1 MSNKTYD
8 RLKTIA
14 LIVAPLLT
22 FLAALCIIWKV
33 PFAEQITAS
42 LAALDAMLGTILR
55 KLGIEY
61 NTEMMDTHEVPGMGM
76 GDEDE

>member
-8 RLKTIA
+8 ILKTIA

-22 FLAALCIIWKV
+22 FMAALCIIWQV

-61 NTEMMDTHEVPGMGM
+61 NTEMMDTYEVPDMGKGD
-76 GDEDE
+76 GDE

>member
-33 PFAEQITAS
+33 PFSEQITAS

-61 NTEMMDTHEVPGMGM
+61 NTELMDTYEVPGMGI

>member
-8 RLKTIA
+8 ALKTIA
-14 LIVAPLLT
+14 FVIAPLLT
-22 FLAALCIIWKV
+22 FAAALCIIWHV
-33 PFAEQITAS
+33 PYSEQITAT
-42 LAALDAMLGTILR
+42 LAAFDTMLGTILR

-61 NTEMMDTHEVPGMGM
+61 NTELMVKDEVEYMGK